1 MAVIREKRQFLS
13 QPIGVV
19 KAQVGNVEGARSLGQ
34 FADTLIEGS
43 FKTLIED
50 AQQAGQEGGVSA
62 TSQQIRTINPETG
75 QPEAFAVPPQFGRA
89 ASRAYQ
95 QVVERRYVTEVEQ
108 DLKTESAKIFAEEM
122 LKPDGYANY
131 SKRMRSYAEGIT
143 ESALPRF
150 ENIVSGIS
158 SSLIAS
164 TEVDFIKR
172 NAQRDLEDNLF
183 ALQEGGDANSLTL
196 TNTGAV
202 LDFSNEGQVEDFLGT
217 FDGFIE
223 AQKAGLTA
231 RVHSS
236 ETYSQQENN
245 LVNGAGVGIAR
256 NIGSVYEQSL
266 NTTNPLEPSDLVS
279 LQQAIRTGV
288 GADKLDPRLQKFVGI
303 ADRFTFQIG
312 EEGKEVTRNYKGM
325 INSSIST
332 ELDSIHSNAVRIK
345 AAQKATATEQEQD
358 SLYDWVGNMLNPDS
372 QTGFNGLTQS
382 LREKIDNGDI
392 LGAIAEFE
400 SNEQRI
406 RKEGQK
412 LNVPS
417 ETLENGIMRYR
428 KGLSSGLLSVIY
440 GSPIKTK
447 DNKGREAMRPLLPS
461 ESNLVEVYLSGN
473 KMSVTLQDLPKE
485 IRPVV
490 KQLESL
496 QTNRSREEFNR
507 EVEGAN
513 QELQS
518 FYEAKKK
525 QAEIIQS
532 GQTALSGGSLSTKK
546 NRESVDAFTIGDN
559 ANTPLYF
566 LTAEGYAQ
574 FDAFAPSM
582 VVAGF
587 VGQNLVDTYK
597 VIAGGKQNLSET
609 EINRAFDIW
618 ARLESRPDKVGGTFN
633 VWSNS
638 DLGKDTFDMMTSMSH
653 VVKNLR
659 GGQNAAQVYQT
670 MRFNLDPDNREAF
683 GDKMTFALGGKTVD
697 SFIANKVGEGNFE
710 AREYFEP
717 LVGYFVAAG
726 MAPDTI
732 DETIDTMMDEHFVD
746 TEGYVINSGSGE
758 PFKSAFGLSKFM
770 DKGGRIKAIANF
782 NEFLAKSGANARI
795 SRKEKTLIEV
805 LAFPIGGLLGT
816 SMIDLEILDRGADS
830 LQTGNEQEVYLTAI
844 AGESTGTGEDVIYQ
858 LSVIE
863 NGTIQPYQHPK
874 TSEFIYVNLKDLKK
888 SVAPPQDYSGDDWL
902 FMEYQR
908 QQQIKQGTTSPV
920 LESDMSTISLNPEL
934 SNSFLQ
940 FLESKSN

>member
-50 AQQAGQEGGVSA
+50 AQQAGKEGGISA

-75 QPEAFAVPPQFGRA
+75 QPEAFDIPPQFGRA

-108 DLKTESAKIFAEEM
+108 DLKTESAKIYAEEM

-172 NAQRDLEDNLF
+172 NAQRDLEANLF
-183 ALQEGGDANSLTL
+183 SLQEGGDSDSLTL
-196 TNTGAV
+196 TNSAAV
-202 LDFSNEGQVEDFLGT
+202 LDFSNEGQVEDFIGT

-223 AQKAGLTA
+223 AQRAGLTA
-231 RVHSS
+231 SVHNS
-236 ETYSQQENN
+236 TTFSQQENN
-245 LVNGAGVGIAR
+245 LVKGAGVGIAR

-266 NTTNPLEPSDLVS
+266 TTANPLQPSDLVS

-303 ADRFTFQIG
+303 ADKFTFQVG

-325 INSSIST
+325 INSAIST
-332 ELDSIHSNAVRIK
+332 ELNSIHSNAVRIK
-345 AAQKATATEQEQD
+345 AAQEATATEQEQD
-358 SLYDWVGNMLNPDS
+358 ARYDWVSNMLNPDS

-382 LREKIDNGDI
+382 LREKIDAGDTS
-392 LGAIAEFE
+392 GAIAEFE

-406 RKEGQK
+406 RAEGK
-412 LNVPS
+412 RLNIPS

-428 KGLSSGLLSVIY
+428 KGLSAGLLSVIY
-440 GSPIKTK
+440 GSPIKTT
-447 DNKGREAMRPLLPS
+447 DNKGNEAMRPLLPS
-461 ESNLVEVYLSGN
+461 ESNLVETYLSGN
-473 KMSVTLQDLPKE
+473 KMGVTLQDLPKE

-496 QTNRSREEFNR
+496 QTNRSRDDFSR
-507 EVEGAN
+507 DVEAAN
-513 QELQS
+513 VELQS
-518 FYEAKKK
+518 FYESKKK
-525 QAEIIQS
+525 QNETIQE

-546 NRESVDAFTIGDN
+546 SRESIDLFTIGDN

-566 LTAEGYAQ
+566 LSDEGYAQ

-582 VVAGF
+582 VKAGF
-587 VGQNLVDTYK
+587 VGQNLTDTFK
-597 VIAGGKQNLSET
+597 AIAEGRQDFTET
-609 EINRAFDIW
+609 QINRAFDIW
-618 ARLESRPDKVGGTFN
+618 ARLEARPDRVGGTFN

-638 DLGKDTFDMMTSMSH
+638 DLGKDTFDMMTTMSH
-653 VVKNLR
+653 AVKNLR

-670 MRFNLDPDNREAF
+670 MRFNLDPNNKEQF
-683 GDKMTFALGGKTVD
+683 KDKKLFALGGKTVD
-697 SFIANKVGEGNFE
+697 SFVSNKVGEGSFA
-710 AREYFEP
+710 AREHFEP
-717 LVGYFVAAG
+717 LVEYFVAAG

-758 PFKSAFGLSKFM
+758 PFKSAFGLAKFM
-770 DKGGRIKAIANF
+770 DKGSRIKAIANF
-782 NEFLAKSGANARI
+782 NEFLAESGANARI
-795 SRKEKTLIEV
+795 SRKERTLLEFGARLSIE
-805 LAFPIGGLLGT
+805 
-816 SMIDLEILDRGADS
+816 DLDVLDRGGDS
-830 LQTGNEQEVYLTAI
+830 LQTGDEQEVFLVPI
-844 AGESTGTGEDVIYQ
+844 AGESTGTGEDVVYQ
-858 LSVIE
+858 LSFIE

-874 TSEFIYVNLKDLKK
+874 TNEFMYVNLKDLKK

-908 QQQIKQGTTSPV
+908 QQQIEQGTTSPI

-934 SNSFLQ
+934 SGGFAQ
-940 FLESKSN
+940 FLDDKSN